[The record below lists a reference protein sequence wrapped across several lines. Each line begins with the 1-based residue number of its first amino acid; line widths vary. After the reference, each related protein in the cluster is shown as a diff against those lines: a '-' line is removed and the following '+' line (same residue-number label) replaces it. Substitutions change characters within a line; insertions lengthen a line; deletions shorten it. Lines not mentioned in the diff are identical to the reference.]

1 MPVRH
6 LHQTLLSILPTIV
19 LFLLELTIVA
29 QISSLASQHKW
40 RKKSPLAEKFHFQF
54 HNVESTV

>member
-6 LHQTLLSILPTIV
+6 LHQTLLRILPTIV

-40 RKKSPLAEKFHFQF
+40 RIE
-54 HNVESTV
+54 EITTR